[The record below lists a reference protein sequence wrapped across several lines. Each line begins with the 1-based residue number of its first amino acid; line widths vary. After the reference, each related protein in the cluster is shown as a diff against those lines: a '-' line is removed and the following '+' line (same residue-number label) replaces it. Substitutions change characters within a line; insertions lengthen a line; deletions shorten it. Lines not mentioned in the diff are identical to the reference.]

1 MTMARRSSHP
11 AIPILPPEYSAEY
24 SASSTSTMA
33 QFGRLFSSTCRG
45 AAAPLGAAVIASY
58 LVSATESTNATAK
71 LEPALSPNE
80 WRPFTVLSIEKLSPN
95 TNKYTFMFPD
105 MGAEAGLPVASCLL
119 TKVCVCDEGAAL
131 AWFEDRARGRQR
143 KKALVV
149 TPTVFCPPRLAP
161 SNVFFRHAVAAA
173 RPFNSRRA
181 ALIVA
186 PLTVA
191 SRPPLPEN
199 TSRAPRQANIGA
211 EKPDGTRKPVIRPYT
226 PTSSAGAVGHLDLVV
241 KIYEAG
247 VMSAHIGKLA
257 VGDALEMK
265 GPIVKLPYEANTWP
279 AIGMVAGGTGITPML
294 QVAAAALAD
303 PADKTKVSLVY
314 GNVAEDDILLR
325 DEIDAMAKAHPDRFE
340 VGPHNERAPRQHAR
354 ARADT
359 HNTRWQGSA
368 MRSDRAVRQA
378 NDRQC
383 GATEPSARRPS
394 WSRGAPKARTRAA
407 TTSATLRHHHAPPP
421 ATPSPYTPSIQHN
434 RPSPPPLTW

>member
-1 MTMARRSSHP
+1 MVPHHDDDGQTIQSSRHP
-11 AIPILPPEYSAEY
+11 LFPPESRPEYSAV

-33 QFGRLFSSTCRG
+33 QFGRLFSST
-45 AAAPLGAAVIASY
+45 AAPLGAAVIASY

-95 TNKYTFMFPD
+95 TKKYTFMFPD

-161 SNVFFRHAVAAA
+161 SNVCFRHAVAAA
-173 RPFNSRRA
+173 RPFNSRLA

-191 SRPPLPEN
+191 SRPPLPKN

-226 PTSSAGAVGHLDLVV
+226 PTSSAGAVGHLDLIV

-314 GNVAEDDILLR
+314 GNVAEEDILLR

-340 VGPHNERAPRQHAR
+340 VGPRNARRGNTR
-354 ARADT
+354 ARAQ
-359 HNTRWQGSA
+359 TRTT
-368 MRSDRAVRQA
+368 RAG
-378 NDRQC
+378 NDRRC

-394 WSRGAPKARTRAA
+394 WSRDAPKARARRRRLRRCDITTPLLLRRPPRTRPASN
-407 TTSATLRHHHAPPP
+407 TTDHRHH
-421 ATPSPYTPSIQHN
+421 
-434 RPSPPPLTW
+434 R